1 MHADDL
7 GLLPTDSYVTF
18 DNRAEDVGSLGD
30 IKPISRSLSQIG
42 SRLERMTSAKAAG
55 LRMTQ
60 IERRK
65 SEGDARYA
73 KKEAGLRRRP
83 NRLSSAS
90 AFPNGRLCGQRPL
103 QQPRQ
108 IDPIILSTFAS
119 SRSMAGLVPSS
130 GPFIGWAVPDDESA
144 VPAELVPGAE
154 GLVPAA
160 PPVTEPWCDPMPPP
174 RANAVAVE
182 RLTKRATQRT
192 ESFFMPRLS
201 RTRDLINVT
210 VDRRCACM

>member
-1 MHADDL
+1 MTPCPSLYRLAPD
-7 GLLPTDSYVTF
+7 GL
-18 DNRAEDVGSLGD
+18 RAR
-30 IKPISRSLSQIG
+30 IKNGVPSKEQRACCSEG
-42 SRLERMTSAKAAG
+42 TTSAPLMRAS
-55 LRMTQ
+55 LR
-60 IERRK
+60 
-65 SEGDARYA
+65 GA
-73 KKEAGLRRRP
+73 
-83 NRLSSAS
+83 
-90 AFPNGRLCGQRPL
+90 RPL

-192 ESFFMPRLS
+192 ESFFMPRLP